1 MKYALGNIVTE
12 VLEKE
17 CQKKELY
24 RTFQIPT
31 FSIIKSWIVL
41 IIHNVSFSFLY
52 IKKKWWAQQTSEID
66 TLYGISL
73 NFS

>member
-52 IKKKWWAQQTSEID
+52 IKKNDEHNRRVKLIHYME
-66 TLYGISL
+66 YH
-73 NFS
+73 